1 MDKDNNLSL
10 KEPVMGMMGGK
21 MFSKY
26 SRSVSKDSEQQKSEP
41 KAPRQQSPFM
51 NNTGSTSEEEAPNVE
66 ETTGEMEK
74 RILRKAAP
82 GSLPDGVLGALSWK
96 TNP

>member
-1 MDKDNNLSL
+1 
-10 KEPVMGMMGGK
+10 
-21 MFSKY
+21 
-26 SRSVSKDSEQQKSEP
+26 
-41 KAPRQQSPFM
+41 M